1 MRRFDKQKIS
11 LLLIYYQSKDTDRD
25 SAEDWKTNV
34 AAGLQL
40 LVVGCEL
47 TQTNKPMAP
56 QQGKEIQY
64 SPSENPL
71 QIYYHMVQRM
81 IQLFTQEQYQSL
93 VYNQV

>member
-1 MRRFDKQKIS
+1 VW
-11 LLLIYYQSKDTDRD
+11 L
-25 SAEDWKTNV
+25 
-34 AAGLQL
+34 
-40 LVVGCEL
+40 EL
-47 TQTNKPMAP
+47 TLQNKPMAP

-71 QIYYHMVQRM
+71 QIWLTHMVQRM